1 MAELDGFSGEM
12 DLGTARLSLRRPLEG
27 LGPTPLPTVLIFPG
41 GGYGLLAEHERGP
54 EAEWVVGLGY
64 VAAVLAYRV
73 GPGVATLRPGRQF
86 PPPLEDALLA
96 VRHLREQQERL
107 GLDGRVVVLGFSAG
121 GHLAAS
127 VAVHGYHEAVTR
139 VDGSV
144 LIYPVV
150 SMLDPIAHAG
160 SRENLL
166 GAPRP
171 REVEERFSCELQV
184 TARTPPAFLVH
195 GGDDQ
200 PVPVE
205 HSLAYAGALRRC
217 GVPFELHVYPHGPH
231 GFGMGTRDRL
241 PQGTPVGDWPGL
253 AAAWL
258 SRRFG

>member
-1 MAELDGFSGEM
+1 MPPLD
-12 DLGTARLSLRRPLEG
+12 LRRPQN
-27 LGPTPLPTVLIFPG
+27 TPNNRVLPAVLILPG
-41 GGYGLLAEHERGP
+41 GGYGTLAGHERGP
-54 EAEWVVGLGY
+54 VAEWVAGLGY
-64 VAAVLAYRV
+64 VAAVLTYRV
-73 GPGVATLRPGRQF
+73 GPGVATLPPGQTY

-96 VRHLREQQERL
+96 VRFLREHRERL

-127 VAVHGYHEAVTR
+127 VAVHGCHDAATH

-144 LIYPVV
+144 LVYPVI
-150 SMLDPIAHAG
+150 SMLDPLAHAG

-166 GAPRP
+166 GPSRS
-171 REVEERFSCELQV
+171 RELEERFSCELQV

-200 PVPVE
+200 IVPVE

-217 GVPFELHVYPHGPH
+217 GVPFELHAYPHGPH

-241 PQGTPVGDWPGL
+241 PQGTPVGDWPRL